1 MRVLMVTTSY
11 PDHPG
16 SQRGIFIR
24 ELCLGLRDRGV
35 EVMVLTPKV
44 LAASPLREDDH
55 GIAVRRF
62 SYPSGGRQLNQ
73 MDSIPVLAMAVYM
86 VSGFIGAIRAAR
98 TFRPDVIHGNW
109 IVPTG
114 LIASLAGVVT
124 GTPVIN
130 TARGMDTRVRRNRP
144 VGALFD
150 LAVRLS
156 DRLTVVSDAMR
167 SIPGLTD
174 AEVISSG
181 IDPAFLDLAPDTAS
195 RTVLFTRSL
204 EPVYD
209 AATLV
214 RSVPL
219 VREKMPEAR
228 FVIAG
233 SGTLEEPLKSLARDL
248 GARDHVTFL
257 GHVPHGEVLEQV
269 SRSRVFVSTALADGT
284 SIALLEAM
292 AAGLVPVVTDIE
304 ANRSLVRHGEDG
316 YLFRPGDEQDLAG
329 NLLRALSGEISTHV
343 LLQKKVSLREQVP
356 WSIIADRYVR
366 SYNRLIARDSG
377 QGG

>member
-24 ELCLGLRDRGV
+24 ELCLGLGDRGV
-35 EVMVLTPKV
+35 EVMVLTPRV
-44 LAASPLREDDH
+44 LAASPLLEDDH
-55 GIAVRRF
+55 GIVVRRF
-62 SYPSGGRQLNQ
+62 RYPSGDRQLNQ
-73 MDSIPVLAMAVYM
+73 MDSIPVFAMAVYM
-86 VSGFIGAIRAAR
+86 TSGFIGAIGAIRA
-98 TFRPDVIHGNW
+98 FRPDVIHGNW

-114 LIASLAGVVT
+114 LIASLAGFVT
-124 GTPVIN
+124 GLPVIN
-130 TARGMDTRVRRNRP
+130 TARGMDTRVRHNRL
-144 VGALFD
+144 VRILFT

-181 IDPAFLDLAPDTAS
+181 IDPVFFDIQPNPSSKA
-195 RTVLFTRSL
+195 VLFSRSL

-209 AATLV
+209 AATLI

-219 VREKMPEAR
+219 VLEKAADAQ
-228 FVIAG
+228 FTIAG
-233 SGTLEEPLKSLARDL
+233 SGTQDERLRSLAHDL
-248 GARDHVTFL
+248 GIEDRVTFL
-257 GHVPHGEVLEQV
+257 GHVPHREIPSLA

-284 SIALLEAM
+284 SVALLEAM

-304 ANRSLVRHGEDG
+304 ANRALVTHGHDG
-316 YLFRPGDEQDLAG
+316 YLFRPGDGQDLAAYI
-329 NLLRALSGEISTHV
+329 LKALSGEISAPV
-343 LLQKKVSLREQVP
+343 LLQKKESLRERVP
-356 WSIIADRYVR
+356 WSIVADRYVR
-366 SYNRLIARDSG
+366 SYNRLTERHPGHDG
-377 QGG
+377 

>member
-24 ELCLGLRDRGV
+24 ELCLGLGDRGV
-35 EVMVLTPKV
+35 EVMVLTPRV
-44 LAASPLREDDH
+44 LAASPLLENDH
-55 GIAVRRF
+55 GIVVRRF
-62 SYPSGGRQLNQ
+62 RYPSGDRQLNQ
-73 MDSIPVLAMAVYM
+73 MDSIPVFAMAVYM
-86 VSGFIGAIRAAR
+86 TSGFIGAIGAIRA
-98 TFRPDVIHGNW
+98 FRPDVIHGNW

-114 LIASLAGVVT
+114 LIASLAGFVT
-124 GTPVIN
+124 GLPVIN
-130 TARGMDTRVRRNRP
+130 TARGMDTRVRHNRL
-144 VGALFD
+144 VRILFT

-181 IDPAFLDLAPDTAS
+181 IDPVFFDIQPNPSSKA
-195 RTVLFTRSL
+195 VLFSRSL

-209 AATLV
+209 AATLI

-219 VREKMPEAR
+219 VLEKAADAQ
-228 FVIAG
+228 FTIAG
-233 SGTLEEPLKSLARDL
+233 SGTQDERLRSLAHDL
-248 GARDHVTFL
+248 GIEDRVTFL
-257 GHVPHGEVLEQV
+257 GHVPHREIPSLA

-284 SIALLEAM
+284 SVALLEAM

-304 ANRSLVRHGEDG
+304 ANRALVTHGHDG
-316 YLFRPGDEQDLAG
+316 YLFRPGDERDLAVYI
-329 NLLRALSGEISTHV
+329 LKALSGEISAPM
-343 LLQKKVSLREQVP
+343 LLQKKESLKERVS
-356 WSIIADRYVR
+356 WSIVADRYVR
-366 SYNRLIARDSG
+366 SYNRLTERHPGRDG
-377 QGG
+377 